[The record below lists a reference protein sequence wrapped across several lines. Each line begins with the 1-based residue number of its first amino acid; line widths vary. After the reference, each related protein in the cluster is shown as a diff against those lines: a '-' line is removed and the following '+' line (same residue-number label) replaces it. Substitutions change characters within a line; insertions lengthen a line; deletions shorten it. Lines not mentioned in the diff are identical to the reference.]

1 MQRAASGERSPDAGV
16 KRGSGPE
23 SGRGPHSHTPHSAAS
38 PHARVPHSAQTGAA
52 GAGGACARRRG
63 GGLLVSYFLGT
74 RRRSDCLRLDIKCV
88 IYHPQ

>member
-52 GAGGACARRRG
+52 GAGGGSACARRQG
-63 GGLLVSYFLGT
+63 GGCWCPTFSAHDDALIVYAL
-74 RRRSDCLRLDIKCV
+74 I
-88 IYHPQ
+88 

>member
-52 GAGGACARRRG
+52 GAGGASAWVRG
-63 GGLLVSYFLGT
+63 GRGGAVGVLLSRHTTTL
-74 RRRSDCLRLDIKCV
+74 
-88 IYHPQ
+88 